1 MKQIRVNI
9 DEKNRQT
16 SIYIG
21 QADTVAAARQV
32 VINNIDEV
40 ETLCGLGGVVYFGQQ
55 VIG

>member
-21 QADTVAAARQV
+21 SAENINGARQV
-32 VINNIDEV
+32 CIDDIDNV
-40 ETLCGLGGVVYFGQQ
+40 ECLLGLGGVLYFGQQ